1 MAEFCDLHTHSVFS
15 DGTFTPSEIIDEALA
30 LGLGAVALT
39 DHNTIGGLCE
49 FTKYAEGKNIT
60 AVPGIEFST
69 SYGKKELHILALF
82 VKPESY
88 GEIKALTDGV
98 NRLKEQSNL
107 NLVSALAKDGY
118 IIDYEKVKSS
128 TPGGQVNRAHIGAEL
143 MACGYVSSIEEAFK
157 TLLSPKGK
165 YYVPPKRLTSFETVA
180 FIRSVGAVPILA
192 HPFLNLN
199 EEELRA
205 FLPEAK
211 KYGLMGME
219 TVYSKYSAEEEKLAR
234 AIAEEYGLLES
245 GGSDFHGTN
254 KPTISLGS
262 GTGNLRV
269 PMEFYSKCKMQSA
282 KCKI

>member
-1 MAEFCDLHTHSVFS
+1 MKKICDLHTHSVYS

-39 DHNTIGGLCE
+39 DHNTVDGLYE
-49 FTKYAEGKNIT
+49 FTEYAEGKNMI
-60 AVPGIEFST
+60 AVPGVEFST
-69 SYGKKELHILALF
+69 GYGKKELHILALF
-82 VKPESY
+82 VKKDSY
-88 GEIKALTDGV
+88 GEIKALTDGA

-107 NLVSALAKDGY
+107 NLVGALAKDGY

-143 MACGYVSSIEEAFK
+143 MAQGYVGSVEEAFE

-165 YYVPPKRLTSFETVA
+165 YYVPPKRITSFEAIA

-199 EEELRA
+199 EAELRA

-234 AIAEEYGLLES
+234 TIAAEYGLLES
-245 GGSDFHGTN
+245 GGSDFHGEN

-262 GTGNLRV
+262 GTGGLRV
-269 PMEFYSKCKMQSA
+269 PMEFQSKLQNA
-282 KCKI
+282 IE